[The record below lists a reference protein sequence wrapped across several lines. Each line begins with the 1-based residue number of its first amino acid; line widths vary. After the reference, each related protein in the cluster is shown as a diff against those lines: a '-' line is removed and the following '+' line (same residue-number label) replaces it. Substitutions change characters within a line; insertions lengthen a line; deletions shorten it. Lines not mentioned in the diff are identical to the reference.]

1 MKRRRL
7 PLSERKHCCQKGS
20 ALPVVRV
27 RVRLRVTHRGRVRV
41 RVRAGVR
48 VILTRTLTKKG
59 SALPA
64 PSTHAVISST

>member
-20 ALPVVRV
+20 ALPVGVRV
-27 RVRLRVTHRGRVRV
+27 RVTDRVRV
-41 RVRAGVR
+41 RVRDTVRDR

-59 SALPA
+59 SA
-64 PSTHAVISST
+64 